1 MKASFFAVGV
11 TIVAVAAAIA
21 ATSVSW
27 LFWDAWKATDLEAFR
42 AIVGAFSGAFFA
54 YLFVRFGDALKKVYD
69 RKEANHTALVTLQHY
84 FNDCLSTTSDNVF
97 VIDNCAT
104 VFTNARM
111 ATEEVP
117 IYMNSFHQYQINK
130 DLVVQLTNV
139 EFLNEVFSLNVTL
152 RKMNDSL
159 ATLDNTYSQLRD
171 AYLAKSIDVP
181 TYKANALR
189 YRDRSVEI
197 KGFLMQLKDDLIRL
211 LAVTSILMEDRPFLA
226 RITLSLVRTTY
237 PNNFDVRVHEEKA
250 RVVAEIAALGEAS
263 AKKILA
269 AQGMGNDAQPCGAGD
284 PGA

>member
-1 MKASFFAVGV
+1 
-11 TIVAVAAAIA
+11 
-21 ATSVSW
+21 
-27 LFWDAWKATDLEAFR
+27 
-42 AIVGAFSGAFFA
+42 
-54 YLFVRFGDALKKVYD
+54 
-69 RKEANHTALVTLQHY
+69 
-84 FNDCLSTTSDNVF
+84 
-97 VIDNCAT
+97 
-104 VFTNARM
+104 M

-159 ATLDNTYSQLRD
+159 ATLDGTYSQLRD
-171 AYLAKSIDVP
+171 AYLAKSVDVQ

-189 YRDRSVEI
+189 YRDRAVEI

-237 PNNFDVRVHEEKA
+237 PKNFDVRLHEEKT

-269 AQGMGNDAQPCGAGD
+269 AQGIGNDAQPCGAGD
-284 PGA
+284 LAHKAAPGP